1 MCAANDGDMCWK
13 ASVDEKQQGEKHVA
27 IRCFHMITRFSRETA
42 TNSQTK
48 VRSCSFTV
56 AFLPLENGQSCFL
69 DKQAGKFGISNV
81 WHHRKLRQINHS
93 AFRAVQHT
101 GWRDCGTGWVERMEC
116 WRKSLNYRLPRLI
129 TPRPIAAALWASNS
143 KLQPFIQHR
152 VFPSAALL
160 WICSL
165 LTSAVLIGSP
175 HNLRDCFST
184 LFTAT
189 DHNAIKGIS
198 DTLLAPL
205 TLLQTLCSLATAMP
219 NVNRMM
225 VNCARKKNVKLKIK
239 SGLPLR
245 RKHFDADWWVL
256 FHTGN

>member
-27 IRCFHMITRFSRETA
+27 IHCFHMITRFSRETA
-42 TNSQTK
+42 TDSQSK

-56 AFLPLENGQSCFL
+56 AFLPLKNGQSCFL
-69 DKQAGKFGISNV
+69 DKQAGKFSISNV
-81 WHHRKLRQINHS
+81 WHHRNLRRINHA

-101 GWRDCGTGWVERMEC
+101 GWGDCGTGWVERMEC

-225 VNCARKKNVKLKIK
+225 VNCARKEKKKIK
-239 SGLPLR
+239 
-245 RKHFDADWWVL
+245 
-256 FHTGN
+256 N